1 MEQIATQ
8 IHIQRAG
15 AGAAMLHPSCAD
27 FLKVSDEQ
35 KELVSNNSVENSKKL
50 AIRLAKLKE
59 KAQDDLLAEFT
70 PGQRKLIAK
79 LKGDKF
85 ELGYEFTTR
94 NLRSKSRLHQGRPD
108 AFSLLV
114 EKRIQ
119 QEVELLSDQIK
130 EFRKIQKEF
139 FDKKQSL
146 FQENFSRAKLKT
158 LEQESKSRLEEML
171 LPHQWERLQ
180 EIATQIHI
188 HRNGEAAAMTHPE
201 TAELLKLTDQQKSR
215 IKDRSKEIA
224 KNLQQDVKKS
234 KEKSDQEIISLLDRT
249 QRKLFKEMIGEE
261 FIF

>member
-1 MEQIATQ
+1 
-8 IHIQRAG
+8 
-15 AGAAMLHPSCAD
+15 MLHPSCAD

-85 ELGYEFTTR
+85 ELGYEFTTG

-119 QEVELLSDQIK
+119 QEVEL
-130 EFRKIQKEF
+130 
-139 FDKKQSL
+139 
-146 FQENFSRAKLKT
+146 
-158 LEQESKSRLEEML
+158 
-171 LPHQWERLQ
+171 
-180 EIATQIHI
+180 
-188 HRNGEAAAMTHPE
+188 
-201 TAELLKLTDQQKSR
+201 
-215 IKDRSKEIA
+215 
-224 KNLQQDVKKS
+224 
-234 KEKSDQEIISLLDRT
+234 
-249 QRKLFKEMIGEE
+249 
-261 FIF
+261 